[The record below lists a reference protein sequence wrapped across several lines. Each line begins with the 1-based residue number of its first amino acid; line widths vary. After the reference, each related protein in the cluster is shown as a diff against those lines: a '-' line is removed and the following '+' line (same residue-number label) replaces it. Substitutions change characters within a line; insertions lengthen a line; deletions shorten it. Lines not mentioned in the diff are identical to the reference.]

1 MAHGDPMNAAR
12 DIPQSIDD
20 PPPDDDNADH
30 VRKLALDMMTTMQ
43 RDIAEYRAD
52 TANVIARLQR
62 ENWTLKAAQ
71 VERDTPNWTTIQRAA
86 HKAGCSYEWARD
98 WAAEAVKAG
107 RSNEATKTAGVG
119 VRINST
125 ALTAAYQR

>member
-1 MAHGDPMNAAR
+1 MMNAAR
-12 DIPQSIDD
+12 DIPQPIDD
-20 PPPDDDNADH
+20 PPPDDDNADRD
-30 VRKLALDMMTTMQ
+30 RKLALEMMTTMQ

-71 VERDTPNWTTIQRAA
+71 VERDTPNWLTIKLAA
-86 HKAGCSYEWARD
+86 ALAGCHEEWARS

-119 VRINST
+119 VRINAT
-125 ALTAAYQR
+125 ALKAAYRQKNP